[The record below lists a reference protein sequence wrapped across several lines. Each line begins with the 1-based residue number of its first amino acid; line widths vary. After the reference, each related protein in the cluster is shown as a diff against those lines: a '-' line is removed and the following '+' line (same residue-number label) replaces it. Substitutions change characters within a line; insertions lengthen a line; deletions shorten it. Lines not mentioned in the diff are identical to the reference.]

1 LPMCPTSAPINAD
14 RSRLCCS
21 PGPARCSLRPSR
33 ARRAYARRPGRGD
46 RLPPERA
53 AALAP
58 RLVEA
63 LDHPDHR
70 SLHARRDLSA
80 DVHRSAYVQSFR
92 SVDGVDDALASARH
106 NRGVAPEIWRALPD
120 VPKAL
125 SRIASRGIAIGVIS
139 NVPWDLRPIFE
150 RHGLGSLVRAFV
162 PVVRGEDGEARPRHL
177 PDGVP
182 APRRNPGG
190 DAQGW

>member
-1 LPMCPTSAPINAD
+1 MTRRSSRGRGWLSLPMCPTSAPINAD

-58 RLVEA
+58 PLVEA

-70 SLHARRDLSA
+70 SLHAWLDLSA

-106 NRGVAPEIWRALPD
+106 NRGVAPEIWGTLPRRT
-120 VPKAL
+120 KGAIAH
-125 SRIASRGIAIGVIS
+125 RIARDSDRS
-139 NVPWDLRPIFE
+139 NKQRAVGSPPDLR
-150 RHGLGSLVRAFV
+150 
-162 PVVRGEDGEARPRHL
+162 
-177 PDGVP
+177 
-182 APRRNPGG
+182 APRARKPCPGIRPCRSRRRR
-190 DAQGW
+190 